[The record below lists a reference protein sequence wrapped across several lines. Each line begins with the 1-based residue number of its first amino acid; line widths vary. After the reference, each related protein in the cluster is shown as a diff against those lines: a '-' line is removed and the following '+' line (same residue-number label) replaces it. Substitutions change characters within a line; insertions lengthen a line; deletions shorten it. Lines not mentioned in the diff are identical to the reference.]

1 MTSILG
7 TESIQ
12 HPNGTASATILADGT
27 LSSAGHII
35 QVVQATTST
44 EVATTSTSFVSTG
57 FFATITPKFSS
68 SKILV
73 SYNSAIHN
81 NTGNYLTI
89 TDVYRDPSSSTGED
103 TAISGGT
110 SLSGGNTY
118 GLTQTYSQTAAIVET
133 VHTQILDSPST
144 TSEVKYVIAYK
155 SISGGTSYFAT
166 NGTLS
171 TLTLMEIAQ

>member
-1 MTSILG
+1 MCAM
-7 TESIQ
+7 
-12 HPNGTASATILADGT
+12 PFF
-27 LSSAGHII
+27 
-35 QVVQATTST
+35 TST
-44 EVATTSTSFVSTG
+44 TKSSSTGYSELKSALIISTG
-57 FFATITPKFSS
+57 FFTTITPKFSS

-89 TDVYRDPSSSTGED
+89 TDVYRDPSSSTSED

-118 GLTQTYSQTAAIVET
+118 GLTQTYSQTAAIVDT
-133 VHTQILDSPST
+133 VHAQILDSPNT

-155 SISGGTSYFAT
+155 SITGGTSYFAT